1 MIAVLLALIFVAIL
15 FPGFMR
21 LVIVALL
28 FGIVWFWP
36 HGAKADEAEV
46 ARAALTVYT
55 ACVTDKLSADRSLA
69 VPDICQPEFRT
80 FVTRCGAYA
89 AENPDLGDICSLMWA
104 TEMVKVRNRLGIA
117 D

>member
-1 MIAVLLALIFVAIL
+1 MIVALLALIFVAIL

-21 LVIVALL
+21 LVVVAIL
-28 FGIVWFWP
+28 FGLVWFWP
-36 HGAKADEAEV
+36 HGAKADEADI
-46 ARAALTVYT
+46 ARAALTVYA

-69 VPDICQPEFRT
+69 MADICQPEFRT
-80 FVTRCGAYA
+80 FVTRCDAYA

-104 TEMVKVRNRLGIA
+104 TEIVQVRTRLGIA